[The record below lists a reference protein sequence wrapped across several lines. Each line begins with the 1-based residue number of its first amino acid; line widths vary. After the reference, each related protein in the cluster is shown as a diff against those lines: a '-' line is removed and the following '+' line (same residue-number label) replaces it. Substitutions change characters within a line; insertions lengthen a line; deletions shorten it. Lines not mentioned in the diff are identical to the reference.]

1 MKDKMKTGLRSGM
14 LLVIIIAGTMT
25 LSAQPG
31 MRGMRMDST
40 RMHMRMMNRGQMMQ
54 MMRPDSM
61 PMHRM
66 GRGMQNGMC
75 PCQMMQQNHGNM
87 MRGMEQGMGIMP
99 GNRGWMRPGMR
110 PGFERNGRL
119 IEVIPNLTDKQKK
132 EIAVLQIDQQSEM
145 KKLQDEHMAKMKAMR
160 QAHKTAIEKLLT
172 PEQKKWFEEN
182 SPKQEEV
189 PMKLDK
195 SVPPIANP
203 K

>member
-1 MKDKMKTGLRSGM
+1 MKAVLRSGM
-14 LLVIIIAGTMT
+14 LLVMIVAGTMT

-40 RMHMRMMNRGQMMQ
+40 RMHMMMMNRGQ

-66 GRGMQNGMC
+66 GFGMQGGMC
-75 PCQMMQQNHGNM
+75 PCQMMQQNRGNM
-87 MRGMEQGMGIMP
+87 MRGMGQGRGMMQ
-99 GNRGWMRPGMR
+99 GNRSWMQPGMR
-110 PGFERNGRL
+110 PGFAGHGRL
-119 IEVIPNLTDKQKK
+119 IELIPNLTDKQKK
-132 EIAVLQIDQQSEM
+132 DIAVLQIDQQSEM

-160 QAHKTAIEKLLT
+160 EAHKAAIEKLLT

-182 SPKQEEV
+182 SPKPGEIQ
-189 PMKLDK
+189 MKLNK